1 MIELPD
7 TPLLGDS
14 GRQRVEEDYEQLRD
28 GLPPDRR
35 AQLTERHGVDVAGEY
50 AGREIRNPCGK
61 ASGQLSLNA
70 RQVRRDADAQ
80 LGFVVLK
87 TVIAE
92 DAGGGQSMAAW
103 AIPETHMRVER
114 ITAPGGQQ
122 GWTGTWKGRGWSDTL
137 AAYCDLVRQ
146 AAAIGDGAGMP
157 VAPSVKYHLPGPGE
171 GEFRVGEYQHTTAL
185 LQAAWREGR
194 DTPMPLEKD

>member
-1 MIELPD
+1 LLLLLLLEKHSSTSRSRSRSRSRSKSKRGRGMIELPD
-7 TPLLGDS
+7 TPILEDAE
-14 GRQRVEEDYEQLRD
+14 RRRVEEDFDQLRD
-28 GLPPDRR
+28 GLPPDLRGH
-35 AQLTERHGVDVAGEY
+35 LIERHGVDVAGEY
-50 AGREIRNPCGK
+50 AARLIRNPFGK

-114 ITAPGGQQ
+114 ITAPSGRT
-122 GWTGTWKGRGWSDTL
+122 GWTVTWKGRGWSESL
-137 AAYCDLVRQ
+137 AAYCDLVRE
-146 AAAIGDGAGMP
+146 AAAIGDEA
-157 VAPSVKYHLPGPGE
+157 
-171 GEFRVGEYQHTTAL
+171 
-185 LQAAWREGR
+185 
-194 DTPMPLEKD
+194 